1 LFETWD
7 FTDPARRL
15 FKTRGKAEESCEK
28 HKRLWTKACEATGVR
43 ALKELFGKLPLGL
56 PMWARKK
63 MDRRLYAILID
74 NRPGKY
80 RSSDEDDEPCTESS
94 QLASDAPGPGGPTR
108 TSDCS
113 VSPTDVLSETAIP
126 ASPAEGK
133 AGSTPRRTRRARS
146 KAASTS
152 DASTVP
158 PAEAAGIARKKPA
171 AKRTAKSSKRTATRK
186 MGTTGSSTSGVRR
199 SRNSRKTKSALLG
212 S

>member
-80 RSSDEDDEPCTESS
+80 RRRSYKNFGLFCFAHGCSFGNRYPC
-94 QLASDAPGPGGPTR
+94 LACRGQGRIDAPADPP
-108 TSDCS
+108 CP
-113 VSPTDVLSETAIP
+113 V
-126 ASPAEGK
+126 EG
-133 AGSTPRRTRRARS
+133 
-146 KAASTS
+146 
-152 DASTVP
+152 
-158 PAEAAGIARKKPA
+158 RKY
-171 AKRTAKSSKRTATRK
+171 
-186 MGTTGSSTSGVRR
+186 VRR
-199 SRNSRKTKSALLG
+199 IDCPACRGSGNSTKEACRQAYRKIVEAYRHTKDGYDRLVHLRREAIKKLTKDEIRAIGELG
-212 S
+212 L